1 MAVARVLSFEYHA
14 DDSFIFYV
22 METLVAF
29 LTTPLLFFAGI
40 ILLTSIRQINEYER
54 GVLFQFGKYKKIQ
67 EPGWRL
73 VLPVIQSMRKVDV
86 RTKTVDVPEQ
96 ETITKDNIPIR
107 MNAVI
112 YYKITHAEKSVLAV
126 ENFFYAVLQLAQ
138 VAMRNVVGQVTLDEL
153 LKNREDISKRIEEHV
168 DESTIAWGIDVAS
181 VELKDIVLPENL
193 KRTIAKEA
201 EAEREKRA
209 VIIQSTGEVAAAEN
223 ISKAAKMLSE
233 SPGAL
238 HLRTLQAINDIS
250 SDNSNTTIWM
260 VPVET
265 LRALEGVSEFMKKHG
280 GGPK

>member
-1 MAVARVLSFEYHA
+1 MSTCRFRSVLSIMRLTFNFSCMDILLA
-14 DDSFIFYV
+14 V
-22 METLVAF
+22 LGTPF
-29 LTTPLLFFAGI
+29 LMFVGI
-40 ILLTSIRQINEYER
+40 ILLASIRQINEYQR
-54 GVLFQFGKYKKIQ
+54 GVLFQFGKFKRMQ
-67 EPGWRL
+67 EPGWRI
-73 VLPVIQSMRKVDV
+73 VLPIVQSMTKVDI

-96 ETITKDNIPIR
+96 ETVTKDNIPIR
-107 MNAVI
+107 INAVI
-112 YYKITHAEKSVLAV
+112 YYKIVHAEKSVLAV
-126 ENFFYAVLQLAQ
+126 ENFYYATLQLAQ

-209 VIIQSTGEVAAAEN
+209 VIIQSQGEVAAAEN
-223 ISKAAKMLSE
+223 VAKAAKMLSE

-238 HLRTLQAINDIS
+238 HLRTLQSINDIS
-250 SDNSNTTIWM
+250 SDDSNTTIWM

-265 LRALEGVSEFMKKHG
+265 LRALEGVSEFLKKHAN
-280 GGPK
+280 K